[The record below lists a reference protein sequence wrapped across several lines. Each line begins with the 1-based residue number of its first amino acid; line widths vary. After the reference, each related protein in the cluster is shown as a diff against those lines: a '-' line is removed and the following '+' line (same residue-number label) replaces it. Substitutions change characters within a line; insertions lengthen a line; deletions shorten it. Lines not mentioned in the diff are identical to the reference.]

1 MMKKTKDGDLPCHTM
16 DPRGRGGAL
25 WSSVSRPG
33 LSVGTVAAATI
44 VLSRHSGVRVTYI
57 DCSLLVAADISP
69 PKQKMIGIGWL
80 RLADTYNPW
89 L

>member
-1 MMKKTKDGDLPCHTM
+1 MVIYLATQWIHGV
-16 DPRGRGGAL
+16 GGGAL

>member
-1 MMKKTKDGDLPCHTM
+1 MMKKLKMVIYLATQWIHGV
-16 DPRGRGGAL
+16 GGAL
-25 WSSVSRPG
+25 WCSVSWQG

-44 VLSRHSGVRVTYI
+44 VLSHHSGVRVTYI
-57 DCSLLVAADISP
+57 DYSLLVAADISLP
-69 PKQKMIGIGWL
+69 IQKMIGIGWL